1 MKSHSRTYR
10 RKLGLTKVEV
20 AAIAGIGMGPLER
33 VDRGDPHVRMDT
45 LFRVALAL
53 GASPVQLWPALSA
66 TPKAARATFTRY
78 TASRHHKKRPPQ
90 AAIQQLV
97 RDINA
102 GRE

>member
-1 MKSHSRTYR
+1 MKSRSRTFR

-53 GASPVQLWPALSA
+53 GASPVELWPALSA
-66 TPKAARATFTRY
+66 TPKLARATFTRY
-78 TASRHHKKRPPQ
+78 RSGYPKKKQPPR
-90 AAIQQLV
+90 AEIQQIV
-97 RDINA
+97 RDLNA